1 MATIEM
7 TSGVAA
13 AYEYRYSDVGLG
25 WREIGGYYKAK
36 HIQDIC
42 AANSLKPKNVLD
54 VGAGSGSILHHLAE
68 WDFCDKLYAVDI
80 SDGSIETIKGRE
92 IPGMVEVSKFDGY
105 HIPYGDKEFDLVIL
119 SHVLEHVE
127 HERLLLREI
136 ARVSEYQCIEIPIDF
151 NPNIDRQ
158 LDHFLSY
165 GHINM
170 YTPQSLRFLMG
181 TEGFELVDDLP
192 DIGGI
197 GMREYQTFVLGKAED
212 TEEARNELREK
223 IAADRDAFLK
233 LGKRQQYAR
242 AHNFTL
248 LSRASA
254 DGMKVFSD
262 IGVS

>member
-7 TSGVAA
+7 TDGVAA
-13 AYEYRYSDVGLG
+13 AYEYKYSDVGLG

-42 AANSLKPKNVLD
+42 AANNLNPKNVLD

-68 WDFCDKLYAVDI
+68 WGFCDKLYAIDI
-80 SDGSIETIKGRE
+80 SDGSIETIRGRD
-92 IPGMVEVSKFDGY
+92 IPGMVEITRFDGY

-136 ARVSEYQCIEIPIDF
+136 ARVSECQCIEIPIDF
-151 NPNIDRQ
+151 NPNIDCQ
-158 LDHFLSY
+158 LEHFLSY

-170 YTPQSLRFLMG
+170 YTPQSLRFLLG
-181 TEGFELVDDLP
+181 TEGFELIDDLP
-192 DIGGI
+192 DIGGV
-197 GMREYQTFVLGKAED
+197 GMREYQTFVLGDAKD
-212 TEEARNELREK
+212 TEEARTALREK
-223 IAADRDAFLK
+223 IAADRETFIK

-254 DGMKVFSD
+254 KGMKVMGN